1 MIGAV
6 ELAQLHWSHPWG
18 WLLALQPAL
27 MATLGRLRSSK
38 AQRYADPQLLPW
50 AVWQGKAPASRG
62 RRAANLLAWILL
74 ACAVA
79 GPRQALDARGL
90 PGAPGPAVHGMDV
103 MVVLD
108 LGVDRHPLGGQANSL
123 ERARLQLLDL
133 LPQLHGERLG
143 LVVYGHG
150 AGLLMPLN
158 RDYHAFRYYLGL
170 AQPSLFKGADTDLAG
185 ALALAR
191 KALQGR
197 RSPSKAVLLLT
208 SGRPAELSGAAGT
221 ALPATAAALRSAHI
235 PLYVLD
241 TARTATPSAAVLAR
255 DAALTGGTLVRGD
268 GQGVWKTLYRDGI
281 RTLPGTGIPTSA
293 AGAWKPLFG
302 WFLAPALA
310 LLWVLHLPT
319 GMRFQRAGM
328 ILMCSV
334 LLAGIA
340 VPRPAAAADATA
352 RQAYAAYRSHKF
364 ALAQAIY
371 AQLPGYSGRMGE
383 GASAYRLKAYPY
395 AVRQF
400 TAALLHANTN
410 DQRADALFDL
420 GNSEYRAGHYRA
432 AADAYLGVLRYRQDH
447 RARANLALAAS
458 QLGGLVS
465 TGKYTLG
472 ILALRGQSHGHKPG
486 DGSGSGG
493 ASAPGKAGKP
503 LPLTALHTKEG
514 DYARAKPG
522 SSAGKRQA
530 STYDEDAEAV
540 QFYRAAL
547 KKLELVHDR
556 AERLQKALLGLDSR
570 EAHDGS
576 GGASP

>member
-1 MIGAV
+1 VIGAA

-18 WLLALQPAL
+18 WLLALEPAL
-27 MATLGRLRSSK
+27 MGALGRLRSSK
-38 AQRYADPQLLPW
+38 AERYADPQLLPW
-50 AVWQGKAPASRG
+50 AVWQGKAPAGRG
-62 RRAANLLAWILL
+62 RQAASLLAWILL
-74 ACAVA
+74 ACAAA

-108 LGVDRHPLGGQANSL
+108 LDVERHSHSGQADPL

-133 LPQLHGERLG
+133 LPQLRGERLG

-191 KALQGR
+191 KTLQDRG
-197 RSPSKAVLLLT
+197 SPSKAVLLLT
-208 SGRPAELSGAAGT
+208 PGHPAELSGAAGT
-221 ALPATAAALRSAHI
+221 ALPATVAALRSAHI

-255 DAALTGGTLVRGD
+255 DAALTDGTLVRGD
-268 GQGVWKTLYRDGI
+268 GQDVWKALYRDGI
-281 RTLPGTGIPTSA
+281 RTLPGTAVPTSA

-310 LLWVLHLPT
+310 LLWVLQLPT
-319 GMRFQRAGM
+319 GMRFRRAGM
-328 ILMCSV
+328 IPLCVM

-340 VPRPAAAADATA
+340 TPRPAAAADATA
-352 RQAYAAYRSHKF
+352 RQAYAAYQSHKF

-371 AQLPGYSGRMGE
+371 AQLPGYSARMGE

-395 AVRQF
+395 AIRQF
-400 TAALLHANTN
+400 TAALLCASTD

-420 GNSEYRAGHYRA
+420 GNSAYLAGHYRA
-432 AADAYLGVLRYRQDH
+432 AADAYLGVLRYRKDQ

-472 ILALRGQSHGHKPG
+472 ILALRGQNHGHKPG
-486 DGSGSGG
+486 DGSGAGG
-493 ASAPGKAGKP
+493 ASAPGKAHKP
-503 LPLTALHTKEG
+503 LPLTAPHPKEG
-514 DYARAKPG
+514 DYARARPG
-522 SSAGKRQA
+522 SAAGKRRA
-530 STYDEDAEAV
+530 SPYDEGADAV

-570 EAHDGS
+570 EARDGS
-576 GGASP
+576 GGAGP